1 MDGMQPWA
9 EMLLFPAW
17 KQVLWAFLLDL
28 CLGDPRWFPH
38 PVVGLGRVISALE
51 RPLWEASARP
61 LVRQVAGAALTVGV
75 VGGAGLAAWGLIAV
89 LGGPGSVAGGTLSVI
104 LLYTALA
111 ARSLDD
117 HVRAV
122 ARPLGAGDLDAARRA
137 VSLVAGR
144 DTEQLSEGEVARA
157 AVESAAENASDG
169 IIAPLFYACLGG
181 APLAMAYKAVNTLD
195 SMIGHRS
202 DRYLHFGM
210 VAAKLDDLWNYVPAR
225 LTAILLTAAGWMLGY
240 PCARARRAITR
251 DARRHPSP
259 NAGYPESAMAGLLGI
274 RLGGTNYY
282 QGEPSSRPHLWE
294 EGTIPGAAHIQQAA
308 AVVRRSAWLGL
319 GVGMLLNWAGTM
331 LR

>member
-1 MDGMQPWA
+1 MRPWA

-38 PVVGLGRVISALE
+38 PVVGMGRVISALE
-51 RPLWEASARP
+51 RPLWRVSARP
-61 LVRQVAGAALTVGV
+61 LVRKVAGAGLTVGV
-75 VGGAGLAAWGLIAV
+75 VGGAGLASWGLTAV
-89 LGGPGSVAGGTLSVI
+89 LGGPESLAGGTLSVI

-122 ARPLGAGDLDAARRA
+122 DQPLAAGDLDAARRA

-144 DTEQLSEGEVARA
+144 DTEKLSEGEVARA
-157 AVESAAENASDG
+157 AVETLAENASDG
-169 IIAPLFYACLGG
+169 IIAPLFYAFLGG

-195 SMIGHRS
+195 SMIGHKS
-202 DRYLHFGM
+202 DRYLHFGL
-210 VAAKLDDLWNYVPAR
+210 VAAKLDDLWNYIPAR
-225 LTAILLTAAGWMLGY
+225 LTAVLLAAAGWMLGY
-240 PCARARRAITR
+240 PWARARRAIMR
-251 DARRHPSP
+251 DARSHPSP
-259 NAGYPESAMAGLLGI
+259 NAGYPESAMAGLLGV

-282 QGEPSSRPHLWE
+282 RGAPSSRPHLWE
-294 EGTIPGAAHIQQAA
+294 EGAVPCATHIQEAA
-308 AVVRRSAWLGL
+308 AVVRLSAWLGL
-319 GVGMLLNWAGTM
+319 GVGVLLNWAGTL